1 MSATIKECFG
11 EHKELL
17 QVHDHCP
24 ERAYVEVQVPAD
36 AKRVVAVNFTAVS
49 RDQGWASKEEE
60 PSFTWFDASV
70 KRPEGRGDL
79 RTITVFHN
87 RLANNEFF
95 ELNARWHLRDGPR
108 RRLWIEALRP
118 GDVIQ
123 LIPRAIY
130 TAWVNIIKE
139 CQIKIEYE
147 TKTINEELD
156 ELHLFSNTEHY
167 NTFLSVNDQEIR
179 LLHVEPGEFD
189 DPIKAYFS
197 QASLKDAEK
206 SSLNFDALSY
216 CWGDVTDRTDIF
228 LAPSKDDI
236 KVDGALQ
243 RFSVGRSAAEA
254 LRRLRKKDEALT
266 IWIDA
271 VCINQDDLEE
281 RAQQVTLMSSIYSLA
296 STVHIWLGEN
306 NIGVET
312 CLHLIRDICNYRYR
326 KCPGGERCSCS
337 GTSHTLSLE
346 EMDAHIEAQKK
357 EKIPTSFQGMW
368 EVFDIHEKSW
378 SREII
383 DLAGWYNNTQLSFL
397 MSTLFE
403 NPWFTRVWVVQ
414 EALSAKQA
422 LVHCS
427 SEQVPWEELLQVNA
441 WLGDPRFRG
450 QSPHI
455 MSQAIMQPIWKSLKP
470 KGRTTETP
478 ITPVDAEDTGKLSG
492 IFDIFFAGLDLKA
505 TDPRDKLFALLTF
518 ADETHVAEDLD
529 DLIRP
534 NYDKPAERVFAD
546 FTRWWIREHGS
557 LDILSA
563 VHCHPARTWRR
574 TVGSDYPEMDPNRP
588 TWSVSNI
595 GNSRWVQANL
605 NSRFKFSAGGKT
617 RPNNNLLETS
627 NPSVIRLSGHYV
639 SEIVAISHYPIEH
652 LYPFAHDNGEQSDI
666 CAVFDKLFDPCG
678 FTGLW
683 TLKPNDE
690 TVEKARHKYQD
701 HVGAHWNY
709 VSRPILQVLTPTGTP
724 ELEWYR
730 TDFVPTCLDP
740 CFFVAENGQ
749 YGLCPWPSKVG
760 DVIVVLHGG
769 NVPYLL
775 RPVKKED
782 GSSDGMYEFIGEC
795 FVDGIMHGE
804 FLQSLGAMAEVHEI
818 FDII

>member
-1 MSATIKECFG
+1 MDAVIQECVA

-36 AKRVVAVNFTAVS
+36 AKKVVAVTFTAVS
-49 RDQGWASKEEE
+49 HDQGWASKQEE

-87 RLANNEFF
+87 RLANKEFF
-95 ELNARWHLRDGPR
+95 ELNTRWHLRDGPR

-130 TAWVNIIKE
+130 TAWVNIVKE
-139 CQIKIEYE
+139 CRIKIEYE
-147 TKTINEELD
+147 TKTIHEELD
-156 ELHLFSNTEHY
+156 ELHLFSNIEHY

-197 QASLKDAEK
+197 QASLNDAENR
-206 SSLNFDALSY
+206 SLSFDALSY

-228 LAPSKDDI
+228 LAPDKDDV
-236 KVDGALQ
+236 KLDGALQ

-254 LRRLRKKDEALT
+254 LRRLRKKQEILT

-306 NIGVET
+306 NVGVET
-312 CLHLIRDICNYRYR
+312 CLGLIRDICNYNSRQ
-326 KCPGGERCSCS
+326 CPGGDGCSCS
-337 GTSHTLSLE
+337 GTPHGLSLE
-346 EMDAHIEAQKK
+346 EMDAHMDAQKK
-357 EKIPTSFQGMW
+357 EKIPISFQSMW

-383 DLAGWYNNTQLSFL
+383 DLAGWYGNTQLSFL

-414 EALSAKQA
+414 EALSAKKA

-427 SEQVPWEELLQVNA
+427 GEQVLWEELLQVNS

-492 IFDIFFAGLDLKA
+492 IFDVFFAGLDLKA

-546 FTRWWIREHGS
+546 FTRWWIREHDS
-557 LDILSA
+557 LAILSA

-574 TVGSDYPEMDPNRP
+574 TVGSDYPEMEPNRP
-588 TWSVSNI
+588 TWSVSTI

-605 NSRFKFSAGGKT
+605 NARFKFSAGGKT
-617 RPNNNLLETS
+617 KPNNDLLKTS
-627 NPSVIRLSGHYV
+627 NPLIIRLSGHYV
-639 SEIVAISHYPIEH
+639 SEIAAISHYPIEY

-690 TVEKARHKYQD
+690 TVEKARHKYED
-701 HVGAHWNY
+701 HVIAHWNY
-709 VSRPILQVLTPTGTP
+709 VRRPNLQVLTPAGAP
-724 ELEWYR
+724 ELER
-730 TDFVPTCLDP
+730 HETDFVPTCLDP

-775 RPVKKED
+775 RPVKNED
-782 GSSDGMYEFIGEC
+782 GSSGGGFEFIGEC

-804 FLQSLGAMAEVHEI
+804 FLQSLGGMAEAHEV

>member
-1 MSATIKECFG
+1 MSAIIKECVA

-24 ERAYVEVQVPAD
+24 ERAYVEVQVPQD
-36 AKRVVAVNFTAVS
+36 AKRVVAVNFSAVS
-49 RDQGWASKEEE
+49 RDQGWASKNEE

-87 RLANNEFF
+87 RLANPELF

-118 GDVIQ
+118 GDIIQ

-130 TAWVNIIKE
+130 MAWVNIVKE
-139 CQIKIEYE
+139 GRIKIEYE
-147 TKTINEELD
+147 TKTISEELD
-156 ELHLFSNTEHY
+156 ELHLVSNEDNYT
-167 NTFLSVNDQEIR
+167 TSLSVDDQEIR

-197 QASLKDAEK
+197 QASLKNVEEK
-206 SSLNFDALSY
+206 SLNFDALSY
-216 CWGDVTDRTDIF
+216 CWGDVSDRIDIF
-228 LAPSKDDI
+228 LAPSRDDSS
-236 KVDGALQ
+236 DEEALR

-254 LRRLRKKDEALT
+254 LRRLRRKDETLV

-296 STVHIWLGEN
+296 SAVHIWLGEN
-306 NIGVET
+306 NLGVET
-312 CLHLIRDICNYRYR
+312 CLRLIRDICNYNNRQ
-326 KCPGGERCSCS
+326 CPGGERCSCS
-337 GTSHTLSLE
+337 GTRHDLTLD
-346 EMDAHIEAQKK
+346 EMDAHMENQKQQN
-357 EKIPTSFQGMW
+357 IPISFQGMW

-427 SEQVPWEELLQVNA
+427 GEQIPWEELLQVNS
-441 WLGDPRFRG
+441 WLGHPRFRG

-455 MSQAIMQPIWKSLKP
+455 MSQAIMLPIWKSLKP

-478 ITPVDAEDTGKLSG
+478 ITPVDLEDTGKLSG
-492 IFDIFFAGLDLKA
+492 IFDVFFAGLDLKS

-518 ADETHVAEDLD
+518 ADETHVAGDLD
-529 DLIRP
+529 DLIHP
-534 NYDKPAERVFAD
+534 NYDKSSERVFAD

-557 LDILSA
+557 LAILSA

-574 TVGSDYPEMDPNRP
+574 TVGSDYLEMEPNRP
-588 TWSVSNI
+588 TWSVSNT

-605 NSRFKFSAGGKT
+605 NARFKFTAGGKT
-617 RPNNNLLETS
+617 KPNIDLLKTS
-627 NPSVIRLSGHYV
+627 DPLMIRLSGHYV
-639 SEIVAISHYPIEH
+639 SKIAAISRYPIEH
-652 LYPFAHDNGEQSDI
+652 LYPFKHANGEQSDI
-666 CAVFDKLFDPCG
+666 CAVFDKIFDPCG

-690 TVEKARHKYQD
+690 TVEKARVKYRD
-701 HVGAHWNY
+701 HVFAHWGY
-709 VSRPILQVLTPTGTP
+709 VERPKLRVLTPSKTP
-724 ELEWYR
+724 EPEWYE
-730 TDFVPTCLDP
+730 TKGVPMCFDP
-740 CFFVAENGQ
+740 CFFVASDGRF
-749 YGLCPWPSKVG
+749 GLCPWPSKEG

-782 GSSDGMYEFIGEC
+782 GSSAGTYEFVGEC
-795 FVDGIMHGE
+795 FVEGIMHGE
-804 FLQSLGAMAEVHEI
+804 FLESLGATADVHEI